1 MPFRVRG
8 EEKFVTIEVIEAF
21 GDKKEFLIIKENI
34 CTDWEVYLCTLYHL
48 LQNAIKFSKKG
59 KQI

>member
-1 MPFRVRG
+1 VRG
-8 EEKFVTIEVIEAF
+8 EEKFVTIEVIETF

-59 KQI
+59 K